1 MWKEVISL
9 MTCTLLLYGCSYG
22 VGDDF
27 PLLEE
32 AVPIRMAIEGGDLP
46 TRAPVITIDA
56 SNLSS
61 VGVYGVRESST
72 VGQFPWTAT
81 PFASNLAPSAISGNQ
96 ISFSPV
102 VYYPLGGKRITFY
115 GYYPR
120 TTATSGANY
129 MTPPSAG
136 IAPAYHFT
144 LTGAEDVMYAASAPS
159 SSTNPS
165 AAALIFNH
173 KLIQLQLNVSL
184 LGALS
189 SIKLVG
195 VPNQGTLDLGTGNVT
210 YNSSVADISL
220 TVPLL
225 SSTTTPVMV
234 PAGVAS
240 FKVEVVLLLS
250 LLKSTYIIKPT
261 TATFQPGVI
270 YTITL

>member
-1 MWKEVISL
+1 MWKMVVGLI
-9 MTCTLLLYGCSYG
+9 TYVLLLYGCSYG

-27 PLLEE
+27 LPQEE
-32 AVPIRMAIEGGDLP
+32 AVPIRMAIEEGNLP

-81 PFASNLAPSAISGNQ
+81 PFASNLAPSTISGNQ

-102 VYYPLGGKRITFY
+102 IYYPLGGKRVTFY

-136 IAPAYHFT
+136 VAPVYNFT
-144 LTGAEDVMYAASAPS
+144 LTGAEDVMYAVSAPS
-159 SSTNPS
+159 SSINPS
-165 AAALIFNH
+165 AALTFNH
-173 KLIQLQLNVSL
+173 KLIQLQLNISL

-195 VPNQGTLDLGTGNVT
+195 VPNQGALNLGTGNVT
-210 YNSSVADISL
+210 YNSSVADIPL

-234 PAGVAS
+234 PAGTAS

-250 LLKSTYIIKPT
+250 LLKSTYLIKPT
-261 TATFQPGVI
+261 TATFQPGII